1 VNSLFT
7 IGFTQKGAKK
17 FFDLLAASSVKKLI
31 DVRLNNTGQLS
42 GFAKKDDL
50 SYFLKR
56 ICAIEYVHMPS
67 LAPTA
72 DILSAYKKKTMSWEE
87 YEKRFVDLIHV
98 RKIER
103 ELTVTDA
110 ESSCLLCSEHKPHKC
125 HRRLVAEYLNDQWGT
140 RLTVKHLV

>member
-1 VNSLFT
+1 
-7 IGFTQKGAKK
+7 
-17 FFDLLAASSVKKLI
+17 
-31 DVRLNNTGQLS
+31 
-42 GFAKKDDL
+42 
-50 SYFLKR
+50 
-56 ICAIEYVHMPS
+56 MPN

-72 DILSAYKKKTMSWEE
+72 DILSAYKKKSLSWDE
-87 YEKRFVDLIHV
+87 YAKRFLDLIHA

-103 ELTVTDA
+103 DLSATDA